1 MVAKQGGIKGGG
13 GGGHISKK
21 LFGCS
26 EVTHVHCHIKGGF
39 VQTIDLSFGVLFLFY
54 FIFIVVLTINYCVF
68 RRCPTKQ

>member
-1 MVAKQGGIKGGG
+1 MVRSETGWNKGGGGG

-54 FIFIVVLTINYCVF
+54 FIFVLLLF
-68 RRCPTKQ
+68 